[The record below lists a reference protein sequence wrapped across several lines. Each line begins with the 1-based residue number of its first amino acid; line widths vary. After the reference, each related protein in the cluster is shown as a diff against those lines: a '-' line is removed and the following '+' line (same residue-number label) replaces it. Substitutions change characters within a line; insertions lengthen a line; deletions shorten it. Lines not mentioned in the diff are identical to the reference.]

1 MSKNMS
7 RNIESV
13 KPVELTA
20 DELDLVSGGEFS
32 LEFSAIRWTYV
43 QQRSE
48 GSEPAPKPGH

>member
-20 DELDLVSGGEFS
+20 DELDLVSAGELS
-32 LEFSAIRWTYV
+32 LEFSAIQWTYV